1 MHPIAFFYPTG
12 HEAHSRPGH
21 PERPERVEA
30 VRSALEAAGLWQQ
43 GLQIDPQPI
52 DEDVLR
58 SIHSAEMLEAIQEF
72 SLLERDYDLDT
83 YLTQQSWPLALKA
96 AGGAAALARAVW
108 RGEAQCGFALTRPPG
123 HHATRSQPM
132 GFCLLNNIA
141 LAAQNLLQ
149 NEGAK
154 RLAILDMDVHHGN
167 GTQDIFYERK
177 DVFFLSTHQSPLW
190 PGTGMLNERG
200 AGPGE
205 GYTCNLPLPPFSGD
219 AAFRMAYGEIATA
232 LLDRFK
238 PEMLLVSVGFDAHWK
253 DPLANLQVSARGYAQ
268 AVTALR
274 DWAQQNCGGRIALFL
289 EGGYDLDAAAACGLA
304 VTQALLG
311 LNIADPIGPAPL
323 PEGNEWVPAL
333 DKAKEIWELRKE

>member
-1 MHPIAFFYPTG
+1 MYPIAFFYPTG

-21 PERPERVEA
+21 PERSERVEA
-30 VRSALEAAGLWQQ
+30 VRHALEATGLWQK

-52 DEDVLR
+52 DEAVLR
-58 SIHSAEMLEAIQEF
+58 SIHSAEMLEAVKEY
-72 SLLERDYDLDT
+72 SLLERDYDADT
-83 YLTQQSWPLALKA
+83 YLTHQSWPLALSA
-96 AGGAAALARAVW
+96 AGGAAALAKVVW

-132 GFCLLNNIA
+132 GFCLLNNVS
-141 LAAQNLLQ
+141 LAAQSLLQ

-167 GTQDIFYERK
+167 GTQDIFYERN
-177 DVFFLSTHQSPLW
+177 DVFFLSTHQLPLW
-190 PGTGMLNERG
+190 PGTGMLSERG

-205 GYTCNLPLPPFSGD
+205 GFTCNLPLPPLSGD
-219 AAFRMAYGEIATA
+219 AAFNVAYGEIATA
-232 LLDRFK
+232 LLDRFQ

-253 DPLANLQVSARGYAQ
+253 DPLANLQVSAHGYAQ

-274 DWAQQNCGGRIALFL
+274 DWAQKNCSGRIALFL

-304 VTQALLG
+304 VTQALLE
-311 LNIADPIGPAPL
+311 LNISDAIGPAPQ
-323 PEGNEWVPAL
+323 PEGQDWVPVL
-333 DKAKEIWELRKE
+333 DKAKEIWELRKD

>member
-12 HEAHSRPGH
+12 HAAHSRPGH

-30 VRSALEAAGLWQQ
+30 VRAALEAANLWLQ

-52 DEDVLR
+52 SEDLLR
-58 SIHSAEMLEAIQEF
+58 SIHSAEMLEAVQEY

-83 YLTQQSWPLALKA
+83 YLTKQSWPLALNA
-96 AGGAAALARAVW
+96 AGGAAALAKAVW
-108 RGEAQCGFALTRPPG
+108 RGEAHSGFALTRPPG

-167 GTQDIFYERK
+167 GTQDIFYNRN

-190 PGTGMLNERG
+190 PGTGMHSERG
-200 AGPGE
+200 VGLGE
-205 GYTCNLPLPPFSGD
+205 GYTCNLPLPPLSGD
-219 AAFRMAYGEIATA
+219 AAFGVAYGEIATR
-232 LLDRFK
+232 LLDRFR

-253 DPLANLQVSARGYAQ
+253 DPLANLQVSASGYAQ
-268 AVTALR
+268 AVSTLR
-274 DWAQQNCGGRIALFL
+274 DWSQKNCNGRIALFL

-311 LNIADPIGPAPL
+311 MKITDELGPSPQLEGRDWAPVL
-323 PEGNEWVPAL
+323 E
-333 DKAKEIWELRKE
+333 KAKDIWEIGKD